1 MGSAHNNKRDHVL
14 REPLERAV
22 AQAIADKADV
32 KKLVEAIL
40 LELDEQNLIA
50 YKPKGF
56 ANLFTPAGRL
66 VIMLLERPRLTV
78 REMSVTLG
86 CTSTAIVKAISVLN
100 KDGLIKRKKSQGRY
114 EYTLNYDKVAQHPEL
129 RRLIA
134 LLRSIDTTTP

>member
-1 MGSAHNNKRDHVL
+1 MSSPHNNKRDHVL

-22 AQAIADKADV
+22 AQALADKADI

-86 CTSTAIVKAISVLN
+86 CSSTAVIKAISVLN
-100 KDGLIKRKKSQGRY
+100 KDGLVKRKKNQGRY
-114 EYTLNYDKVAQHPEL
+114 EYSMDYEKLAEHPEL

-134 LLRSIDTTTP
+134 LIHSLDITTP

>member
-1 MGSAHNNKRDHVL
+1 MGSPHDNRRDHVL

-22 AQAIADKADV
+22 AQALADKADV
-32 KKLVEAIL
+32 KKMVEAIL

-66 VIMLLERPRLTV
+66 VIVLLERPRLTV

-86 CTSTAIVKAISVLN
+86 CSSTAIIKAISVLN
-100 KDGLIKRKKSQGRY
+100 KDGLVKRKKSRGRY
-114 EYTLNYDKVAQHPEL
+114 EYTLNHEKVAKHPEL

-134 LLRSIDTTTP
+134 LLHSIDKMTP

>member
-1 MGSAHNNKRDHVL
+1 MGSPHDNKRDHVL

-22 AQAIADKADV
+22 AQALADRADV

-50 YKPKGF
+50 YKPKGLV
-56 ANLFTPAGRL
+56 NLFTPAGRL
-66 VIMLLERPRLTV
+66 VVMLLGRPRLTV

-86 CTSTAIVKAISVLN
+86 CSSTAVIKAISVLN
-100 KDGLIKRKKSQGRY
+100 KDGLVKRKKSRGRY
-114 EYTLNYDKVAQHPEL
+114 EYTLNYAKVAEHPEL

-134 LLRSIDTTTP
+134 LLHSIDTMTP